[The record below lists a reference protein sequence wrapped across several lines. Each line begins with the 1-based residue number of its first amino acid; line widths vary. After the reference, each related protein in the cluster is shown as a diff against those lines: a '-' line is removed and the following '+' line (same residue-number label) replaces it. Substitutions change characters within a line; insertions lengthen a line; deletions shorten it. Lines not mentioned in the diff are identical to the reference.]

1 MSKIL
6 PRFPQWISPRILLP
20 VANLG
25 EIPGKIA
32 LRFLPPWICS
42 LARILGRFAVAFWRD
57 FGHWDSCFSARIL
70 ARFTAGSRRDF
81 GRREFRFLARILPG
95 SQRDSP
101 REEKSQWS
109 KSRRDP
115 NRIPAEIAGGIL
127 PRSRSLLYKGYG
139 SLSIVSPLL
148 QEPDLFQASGT
159 GDRLYP
165 GRQVAFPFWKTTSL
179 VTIAPPC
186 SVSILRHAFP
196 HLVKDWK

>member
-57 FGHWDSCFSARIL
+57 FGHWDSYFSARIL

-115 NRIPAEIAGGIL
+115 NRIPAEIAAGSCQDPGPYCTRDMAAWVLFPPSSKNLTCSRPQGLVTDCIL
-127 PRSRSLLYKGYG
+127 
-139 SLSIVSPLL
+139 
-148 QEPDLFQASGT
+148 
-159 GDRLYP
+159 GDRLP
-165 GRQVAFPFWKTTSL
+165 SL
-179 VTIAPPC
+179 
-186 SVSILRHAFP
+186 SEKQLR
-196 HLVKDWK
+196 W